1 MRLQPGSTLW
11 LLAHELRLDWRR
23 RTQRRAGRRSALW
36 LSALVPVFL
45 MVFIGLPLGRAL
57 RRYEVVVDPASA
69 LLAGLG
75 LAAYF
80 TLMLSQALAA
90 AAETLYQRGDLDL
103 LFSSPVS
110 PRRVITVRFLAIA
123 FSAFSVFG
131 FFTAPP
137 LAVIAMMGHPT
148 WLAAIGVIFALALGA
163 TAVAAFMAAGLL
175 RWVGASRTRTVAHI
189 LAALIGALFFLLTQL
204 RTMLGGDRTENLSQA
219 VAELAQSPAFRA
231 IPGLDWPLRALL
243 GEPWPLLAVI
253 GVGCAL
259 LALAIVGLG
268 PGFAADMANAAGAE
282 RPRRR
287 RQPSRAFVTGAFP
300 AALEKELRLIFR
312 DPTLLT
318 QVLARV
324 LYLLPLGLLA
334 LREGAGHHREVL
346 AGAAAG
352 LVFMANQVAG
362 SLAWIAI
369 SAEEAPEL
377 LASAPVTTRLIQR
390 AKIAAVALVV
400 STLLAPVLAPLIFFA
415 PLAGLAA
422 AAGCAAAVLS
432 ASAVNLRW
440 QRPVKR
446 SEFRNRRNT
455 SWFVTLV
462 ELGLGLLIATAT
474 ALFASGNPWG
484 AFPAAVAL
492 GCVLE
497 IRRREGRP
505 PTVAQADA

>member
-1 MRLQPGSTLW
+1 MKLRPGSTFW
-11 LLAHELRLDWRR
+11 MLAHELRLDWRR

-36 LSALVPVFL
+36 LTACVPVFL
-45 MVFIGLPLGRAL
+45 MVGIGLPLGRAL
-57 RRYEVVVDPASA
+57 RGYEVPVDPASA
-69 LLAGLG
+69 LLAALG
-75 LAAYF
+75 LVAYF
-80 TLMLSQALAA
+80 TLMLSQALGA
-90 AAETLYQRGDLDL
+90 AAETLYERGDLDL
-103 LFSSPVS
+103 LFSSPIS

-123 FSAFSVFG
+123 FSGFSVFG

-137 LAVIAMMGHPT
+137 LAVIAMMGHPA
-148 WLAAIGVIFALALGA
+148 WLAAIGVIFALALA
-163 TAVAAFMAAGLL
+163 AAAVAAFLAAGLL
-175 RWVGASRTRTVAHI
+175 RWVGARRTRTVAHI

-204 RTMLGGDRTENLSQA
+204 RAMLGGDRTQKLSQA
-219 VAELAQSPAFRA
+219 ISEVAQSPAIRA

-243 GEPWPLLAVI
+243 GEPGPLLAVV
-253 GVGCAL
+253 GGGCAL
-259 LALAIVGLG
+259 LVLAIFGLG
-268 PGFAADMANAAGAE
+268 PGFAADMANAAGAD

-287 RQPSRAFVTGAFP
+287 GLASRAFVTRTFP
-300 AALEKELRLIFR
+300 AALEKELRLIAR

-334 LREGAGHHREVL
+334 LREGAGHDTVLL

-377 LASAPVTTRLIQR
+377 LASAPVPIRLIQR
-390 AKIAAVALVV
+390 AKTAAVALVV
-400 STLLAPVLAPLIFFA
+400 SILLAPVLAPLILLA
-415 PLAGLAA
+415 PLPGLAA

-474 ALFASGNPWG
+474 ALFAAGQPW
-484 AFPAAVAL
+484 AALPAAVAL
-492 GCVLE
+492 ACILE
-497 IRRREGRP
+497 VRRGARRP
-505 PTVAQADA
+505 STVAVG